1 MRIPLLITL
10 LTVLCAG
17 AAPAADTTVRFQVDC
32 TKETGRIRPLHGGN
46 CGPLQ
51 TGGLIDL
58 SAYHKELG
66 IPLTRLHDCHWPNPD
81 VVDVHVVFPDFT
93 KDPADPKSYDFARSD
108 DYVAAV
114 VKTGSK
120 IVYRLGE
127 SIEHAPRKVHVNPP
141 GDAERWAQVCV
152 GIIRHYNEG
161 WADGFR
167 HDIQY
172 WEIWNEPENRPA
184 MWTGGDEEYLRL
196 YEVTAKAIKSQ
207 FPNLKAGGPSLGY
220 TGRVVDGGFEP
231 SPFLLKFLSHCRD
244 RKLPLD
250 FFSWHLYTND
260 PRECVTRALGIRRVL
275 DENGFR
281 DAESHLNEWNYLP
294 DNDWSPMSLKGQ
306 GEPREKFYARMT
318 GAEGAAFAAAVLLNL
333 QDAPVDAANYF
344 TADNQPLGLFSLH
357 GVPHKTFHAFKAFRM
372 LLDTPERL
380 PVTGRAEGLS
390 ACAGTD
396 EKRSAVQVLV
406 ANPTAKPARCEIVFD
421 SLPWHSARGR
431 VLLLDTDHGLSE
443 KSDVAVNAGAS
454 VTIELTVRSVY
465 LVTVSPAPF
474 LKPHSP
480 PCR

>member
-1 MRIPLLITL
+1 MKPLPVSAL
-10 LTVLCAG
+10 LVAVCA
-17 AAPAADTTVRFQVDC
+17 TTVCASDAPLRLQVDC
-32 TKETGRIRPLHGGN
+32 SKPVGRIRPLHGGN

-58 SAYHKELG
+58 SAYHKELR

-81 VVDVHVVFPDFT
+81 VVDVHVVFPDFG
-93 KDPADPKSYDFARSD
+93 KDPLDPRSYDFARTD

-114 VKTGSK
+114 INSGSR

-127 SIEHAPRKVHVNPP
+127 SIEHAPRKVHVHPP
-141 GDAERWAQVCV
+141 RDVEKWAGVCV

-172 WEIWNEPENRPA
+172 WEVWNEPENRPA
-184 MWTGGDEEYLRL
+184 MWTGSDEEYLRL
-196 YEVTAKAIKSQ
+196 YEATAKAIKSQ
-207 FPNLKAGGPSLGY
+207 FPRLKVGGPSLGY
-220 TGRVVDGGFEP
+220 TGRVANGRLEP

-250 FFSWHLYTND
+250 FFSWHLYTDD
-260 PRECVTRALGIRRVL
+260 PRECLTRARGIREVL
-275 DENGFR
+275 DEHGFR

-294 DNDWSPMSLKGQ
+294 DNDWSPMSPKGQ
-306 GEPREKFYARMT
+306 GKVRERFYARIT
-318 GAEGAAFAAAVLLNL
+318 EAEGAAFAAAVLMHL

-357 GVPHKTFHAFKAFRM
+357 GVPHKTFHAFKAFHT
-372 LLDTPERL
+372 LLDTPVRL
-380 PVTGRAEGLS
+380 PITGPAAGLA

-406 ANPTAKPARCEIVFD
+406 ANPTAEPVRCEITFGA
-421 SLPWHSARGR
+421 LPWRAARGE
-431 VLLLDTDHGLSE
+431 VLLLDGEHDLSA
-443 KSDVAVNAGAS
+443 KSAVTVDADAP
-454 VTIELTVRSVY
+454 VTIELTARSVC
-465 LVTVSPAPF
+465 LVTVRPA
-474 LKPHSP
+474 
-480 PCR
+480 R

>member
-1 MRIPLLITL
+1 VRIPLLITL

-127 SIEHAPRKVHVNPP
+127 SIEHAPRKVHVHPP
-141 GDAERWAQVCV
+141 GDAEKWAQVCL

-184 MWTGGDEEYLRL
+184 MWTGSDEEYLRL

-207 FPNLKAGGPSLGY
+207 FPRLKVGGPSLGY
-220 TGRVVDGGFEP
+220 TGRVVNREFEP
-231 SPFLLKFLSHCRD
+231 SPFLPAFLSHCRD

-250 FFSWHLYTND
+250 FFSWHLYTDD
-260 PRECVTRALGIRRVL
+260 PRECLTRGRGIRKVL
-275 DENGFR
+275 DQHGFR

-318 GAEGAAFAAAVLLNL
+318 GAEGAAFGAAVLLNL

-344 TADNQPLGLFSLH
+344 TADNQPLGMFSLH
-357 GVPHKTFHAFKAFRM
+357 GVPNKTFHAFKAFRT
-372 LLDTPERL
+372 LLDTPVKL
-380 PVTGRAEGLS
+380 PITRGAGGLV

-396 EKRSAVQVLV
+396 EKRSALQVLV
-406 ANPTAKPARCEIVFD
+406 ANPTAESARCEIVFD
-421 SLPWHSARGR
+421 ALPWPSARGK
-431 VLLLDTDHGLSE
+431 VLLLDGDHDLSE
-443 KSDVAVNAGAS
+443 KSAVAVNADAPIK
-454 VTIELTVRSVY
+454 IELPAHAVC
-465 LVTVSPAPF
+465 LVTLRPAG
-474 LKPHSP
+474 
-480 PCR
+480 